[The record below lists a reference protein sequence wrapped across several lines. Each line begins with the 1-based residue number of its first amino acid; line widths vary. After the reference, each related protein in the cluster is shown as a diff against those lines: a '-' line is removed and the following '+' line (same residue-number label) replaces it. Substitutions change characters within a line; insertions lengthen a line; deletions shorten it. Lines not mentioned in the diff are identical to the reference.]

1 MKKIIIIII
10 TLALIT
16 SCSRSSQTEPEI
28 CDLSDHRQVLDEM
41 ASSISKLKE
50 QIHILGTESN
60 PDFSTIYTE
69 TSDLLETTKKIQA
82 PGCLEKSKELLI
94 STIEST
100 IVGIELFQSGEPIKA
115 TDHINEN
122 TQEIL
127 NQYIQELITVIGNQP
142 LN

>member
-1 MKKIIIIII
+1 MKKIIYMIIAII
-10 TLALIT
+10 LMS
-16 SCSRSSQTEPEI
+16 SCSTSLKSEPET
-28 CDLSDHRQVLDEM
+28 CDLTEHKQVMDEM

-50 QIHILGTESN
+50 QIHILGTQSN
-60 PDFSTIYTE
+60 PDYSTIFAE
-69 TSDLLETTKKIQA
+69 TSDLLDTTKKIQA
-82 PGCLEKSKELLI
+82 PVCLEKSKELLI

-100 IVGIELFQSGEPIKA
+100 IDGIKLFQSGEPIKA
-115 TDHINEN
+115 TNHINKN